1 MTAELTRPSKKKE
14 PVPVELAPSGGISI
28 NFVPEEPG
36 QHLLDVKKDR
46 RPVKGSPFVIDV
58 AEATGPV
65 SKPTVG
71 NKCGVD
77 FDIPDIKL
85 PDDLK
90 DLKGVLRKP
99 SGKEEPIKCT
109 SGPSNMLHLD
119 FTPDEVGKHL
129 IAVTK
134 KGKPVKGSPFA
145 VDVAPEEPT
154 KPTVGNKCGVGFD
167 IPDIELPKDLKDL
180 KGKLTRPNGIQE
192 PIQCTCSPE
201 NTLGLEFTPKEPG
214 KHLIEVTKNNKPV
227 KGSPFVVDVEVEE
240 QNASRPTVGN
250 ECDVNLDLPDLK
262 PRDMKFLQGTI
273 KRPSKKSEEPV
284 ELKIN
289 PDDTLSV
296 SFVPDEPGVHEV
308 NIRKNG
314 KHVTGSPFQINVEAA
329 PSAVTQPVVGS
340 PCDLTLDMVLTAAE
354 LRDLKATLQRPDS
367 TKEEPLELKLDSTGH
382 LIISFVP
389 KEVGRHQISIK
400 KGGRHVQ
407 GSPIE
412 VMVSAGEKKPGCDIG
427 FEIPGIKLPDDL
439 KHLTGSVTAPNGSDE
454 PVEIH
459 AGPNNKTIMVS
470 FLPKE
475 VSVSVFHLFP
485 SLNSATLSLSSTSFT
500 LGCHFNMN

>member
-1 MTAELTRPSKKKE
+1 VEVASKEETIKRTVGEACLLSLEVEEIETANDLKDVLGKLTRPSGR
-14 PVPVELAPSGGISI
+14 VETIKCSTSRSRHMSVE
-28 NFVPEEPG
+28 FVPQEVGKHTIEV
-36 QHLLDVKKDR
+36 VKKG
-46 RPVKGSPFVIDV
+46 KTIKSV
-58 AEATGPV
+58 AVSVAPPKQS

-77 FDIPDIKL
+77 FDIPD
-85 PDDLK
+85 
-90 DLKGVLRKP
+90 V
-99 SGKEEPIKCT
+99 
-109 SGPSNMLHLD
+109 
-119 FTPDEVGKHL
+119 
-129 IAVTK
+129 
-134 KGKPVKGSPFA
+134 
-145 VDVAPEEPT
+145 
-154 KPTVGNKCGVGFD
+154 
-167 IPDIELPKDLKDL
+167 ELPKDLKNL
-180 KGKLTRPNGIQE
+180 GRKLTRPNGIQE

-389 KEVGRHQISIK
+389 KAVGRHQISIK

-407 GSPIE
+407 GSPIG